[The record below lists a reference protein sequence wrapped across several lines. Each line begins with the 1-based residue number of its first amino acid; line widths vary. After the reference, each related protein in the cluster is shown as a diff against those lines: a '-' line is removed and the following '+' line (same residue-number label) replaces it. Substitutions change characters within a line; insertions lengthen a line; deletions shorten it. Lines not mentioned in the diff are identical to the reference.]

1 MYNLPYFKEK
11 DQQVVLDF
19 IHQHPFAFI
28 AGCDENNKPVASQI
42 PVFIEERNGKL
53 YLSGHIMKSTDHH
66 KAFEKNPSVLCVFAG
81 HHTYVSATWYS
92 NPHQA
97 STWNYMSVHVQGQL
111 RFLDE
116 EQLIDVLKK
125 TSLHFENGDKNSST
139 VFDNL
144 PEDYCNRLM
153 KAIVAFE
160 VEVEKIDNVFK
171 LSQNRDE
178 ESYQHIIN
186 KLKDLD
192 EDGKVI
198 AQEMQKR
205 SGELFHS

>member
-28 AGCDENNKPVASQI
+28 AGCDENNKPVAFQI

-92 NPHQA
+92 NLHQA

>member
-1 MYNLPYFKEK
+1 
-11 DQQVVLDF
+11 
-19 IHQHPFAFI
+19 
-28 AGCDENNKPVASQI
+28 
-42 PVFIEERNGKL
+42 
-53 YLSGHIMKSTDHH
+53 
-66 KAFEKNPSVLCVFAG
+66 
-81 HHTYVSATWYS
+81 
-92 NPHQA
+92 
-97 STWNYMSVHVQGQL
+97 
-111 RFLDE
+111 
-116 EQLIDVLKK
+116 
-125 TSLHFENGDKNSST
+125 LHFENGDKNSST